1 MIVAEPIRPG
11 EHCLLAGNEYLNL
24 VFVDLEGFL
33 VKWKSPPPNG
43 WTYELLGD
51 AEFQLHVVI
60 DGVKCFLGHDA
71 YLEQIW
77 IGSSEC

>member
-33 VKWKSPPPNG
+33 IKWKSPPSNG

-51 AEFQLHVVI
+51 AELELQ
-60 DGVKCFLGHDA
+60 GVYGHDA
-71 YLEQIW
+71 YLEQHW
-77 IGSSEC
+77 IGGSEC